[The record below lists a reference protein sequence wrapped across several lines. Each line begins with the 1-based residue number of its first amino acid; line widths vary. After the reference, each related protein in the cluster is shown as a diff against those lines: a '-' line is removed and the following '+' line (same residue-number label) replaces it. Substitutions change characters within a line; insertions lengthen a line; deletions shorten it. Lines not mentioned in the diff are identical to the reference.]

1 MLVLVQSCI
10 DNNSDVEPQASEE
23 IRTRRVKIKARRHR
37 QRDTTC
43 KSPFVQLC
51 VSKYKR
57 LIEEETHVVD
67 YVFDESKNPKLVPNH
82 KFSKYCS

>member
-1 MLVLVQSCI
+1 MHGQLCRCS
-10 DNNSDVEPQASEE
+10 NQASEE
-23 IRTRRVKIKARRHR
+23 IRPQRVKMKACCHR
-37 QRDTTC
+37 QRAVVC

-82 KFSKYCS
+82 KFSKCCS